1 MVNHQDFFDYT
12 TKVGMIIYDE
22 GWEKLTTEFDMKPSG
37 TAVYTT
43 NLQAKC
49 IKMGWHMGTQQI
61 IKSTNA
67 VGSIINIVHQ
77 YGQID
82 VAMLQAQCKVFC
94 KNTGAMFQAR
104 TRQNNMM
111 ISECM
116 MTKLTP
122 AA

>member
-1 MVNHQDFFDYT
+1 
-12 TKVGMIIYDE
+12 MIIYDE